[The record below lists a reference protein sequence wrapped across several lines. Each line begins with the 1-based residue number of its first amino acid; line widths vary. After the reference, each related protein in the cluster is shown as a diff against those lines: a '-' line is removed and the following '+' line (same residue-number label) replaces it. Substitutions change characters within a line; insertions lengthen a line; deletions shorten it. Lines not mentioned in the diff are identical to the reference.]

1 MKLYIQKG
9 DLRGVDS
16 ELKRLVRPDR
26 EYTVELKETA
36 RSRKRRLKT
45 KNKASDQSGI

>member
-16 ELKRLVRPDR
+16 ELKRLVRPER

-36 RSRKRRLKT
+36 RSRNRRKKSAL
-45 KNKASDQSGI
+45 KNKAC